1 MESITG
7 SAFQGKSPG
16 GGQHHNSGGQH
27 HHIMQDMADS
37 LINHPYKGQFEEY
50 LEHLGKGHRR
60 LIEGYTKIIYL
71 VKEDCIYITDFF
83 DTRQDP
89 AKMKG

>member
-27 HHIMQDMADS
+27 HHIMQYS
-37 LINHPYKGQFEEY
+37 NELPNRGEIV
-50 LEHLGKGHRR
+50 L
-60 LIEGYTKIIYL
+60 
-71 VKEDCIYITDFF
+71 F
-83 DTRQDP
+83 DRS
-89 AKMKG
+89 